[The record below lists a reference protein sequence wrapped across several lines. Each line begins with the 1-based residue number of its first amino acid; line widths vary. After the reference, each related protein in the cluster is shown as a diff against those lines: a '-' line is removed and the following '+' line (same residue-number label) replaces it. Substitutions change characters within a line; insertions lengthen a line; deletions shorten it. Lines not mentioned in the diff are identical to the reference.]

1 MIVAFMN
8 SRMDGLNTFAYSL
21 AMAEHYRLTIR
32 FFMVDD
38 QSVEFFNNLD
48 RLPENLK
55 EFILEAKENNCF
67 EVFAENEVLR
77 IRKELYRIKNLDAII
92 FANDYIK
99 RFGHLQLFQ
108 DFFNLPIPLLL
119 IKHDTIFK
127 PVNDLFKKKDIRSDD
142 KSEEY
147 EEEENNNL
155 EVIKEPKV
163 QSSTN
168 YKKKMDAYKS
178 INNTGRVTEEV
189 AASYII
195 REFNNQSRNT
205 FQIKEKKAIIIIT
218 NADLS
223 LFLAKKPF
231 ELS

>member
-1 MIVAFMN
+1 MIVAFIN

-21 AMAEHYRLTIR
+21 AMAEHYRLNIR

-48 RLPENLK
+48 RLPEILK
-55 EFILEAKENNCF
+55 DFILEAKENNCF

-127 PVNDLFKKKDIRSDD
+127 PINELFKKKGIESHD
-142 KSEEY
+142 KTEDY
-147 EEEENNNL
+147 EEENNNL

-163 QSSTN
+163 QSTTN
-168 YKKKMDAYKS
+168 YKKKMEAYKS
-178 INNTGRVTEEV
+178 INNIGRVTEEV

-205 FQIKEKKAIIIIT
+205 FLIKEKQDNIIFI
-218 NADLS
+218 NANLS
-223 LFLAKKPF
+223 LFLANKPF
-231 ELS
+231 EHS

>member
-1 MIVAFMN
+1 MIVAFIN
-8 SRMDGLNTFAYSL
+8 SRLDGLNTFAYSL
-21 AMAEHYRLTIR
+21 AMAEHYRLNIR

-48 RLPENLK
+48 RLPEILK
-55 EFILEAKENNCF
+55 DFILEAKENNCF
-67 EVFAENEVLR
+67 EVFSENEVLR
-77 IRKELYRIKNLDAII
+77 IRQELYRIKNLDAII

-127 PVNDLFKKKDIRSDD
+127 PINELFKKKGIESYDN
-142 KSEEY
+142 SEDY
-147 EEEENNNL
+147 EEENNDL

-168 YKKKMDAYKS
+168 YKKKMEAFKS

-205 FQIKEKKAIIIIT
+205 FLIKEKQDKIIFI
-218 NADLS
+218 NANLS
-223 LFLAKKPF
+223 LFLSNKPF
-231 ELS
+231 EHS

>member
-1 MIVAFMN
+1 MIVAFIN
-8 SRMDGLNTFAYSL
+8 SRLDGLNTFAYSL
-21 AMAEHYRLTIR
+21 AMAEHYRLNIR

-48 RLPENLK
+48 RLPEILK
-55 EFILEAKENNCF
+55 DFILEAKENNCF
-67 EVFAENEVLR
+67 EVFSENEVLR
-77 IRKELYRIKNLDAII
+77 IRQELYRIKNLDAII

-127 PVNDLFKKKDIRSDD
+127 PINELFKKKGIESYDN
-142 KSEEY
+142 SEDY
-147 EEEENNNL
+147 EEENNDL

-168 YKKKMDAYKS
+168 YKKKMEAFKS

-205 FQIKEKKAIIIIT
+205 FLIKEKQDNIIFI
-218 NADLS
+218 NANLS
-223 LFLAKKPF
+223 LFLANKPF
-231 ELS
+231 EHS

>member
-1 MIVAFMN
+1 MIVAFIN

-21 AMAEHYRLTIR
+21 AMAEHYRLNIR

-48 RLPENLK
+48 RLPEILK
-55 EFILEAKENNCF
+55 DFILEAKENNCF

-127 PVNDLFKKKDIRSDD
+127 PINELFKKKGIESHD
-142 KSEEY
+142 KTEDY
-147 EEEENNNL
+147 EEENNNL

-163 QSSTN
+163 QSTTN
-168 YKKKMDAYKS
+168 YKKKMEAYKS
-178 INNTGRVTEEV
+178 INNIGRVTEEV
-189 AASYII
+189 AASCII

-205 FQIKEKKAIIIIT
+205 FLIKEKQDNIIFT
-218 NADLS
+218 NASLS

>member
-1 MIVAFMN
+1 MIVAFIN
-8 SRMDGLNTFAYSL
+8 SRLDGLNTFAYSL
-21 AMAEHYRLTIR
+21 AMAEHYRLNIR

-48 RLPENLK
+48 RLPEILK
-55 EFILEAKENNCF
+55 DFILEAKENNCF
-67 EVFAENEVLR
+67 EVFSENEVLR
-77 IRKELYRIKNLDAII
+77 IRQELYRIKNLDAII

-127 PVNDLFKKKDIRSDD
+127 PINELFKKKGIESYDN
-142 KSEEY
+142 SEDY
-147 EEEENNNL
+147 EEENKDL

-168 YKKKMDAYKS
+168 YKKKMEAFKS

-205 FQIKEKKAIIIIT
+205 FLIKEKQDNIIFI
-218 NADLS
+218 NANLS
-223 LFLAKKPF
+223 LFLANKPF
-231 ELS
+231 EHS